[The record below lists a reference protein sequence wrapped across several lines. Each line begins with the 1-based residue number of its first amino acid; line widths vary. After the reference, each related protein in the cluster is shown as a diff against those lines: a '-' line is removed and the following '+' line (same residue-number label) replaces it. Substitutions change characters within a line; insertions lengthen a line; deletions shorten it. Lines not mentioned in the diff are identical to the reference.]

1 VEAATLVD
9 RRSTSSAAQQT
20 RSNLGVAA
28 EDPTLRRRI
37 VSLLRDDGLLGPP
50 SAEPLQGSLRACLGQ
65 LLDVLI
71 YAGEPSI
78 ELARAVLA
86 AKQEQP
92 GLRVV
97 VIAPARS
104 SRGLKARHALGY
116 GIDGV
121 VEEADLETALGS
133 TVLAVLD
140 GQAVAPGAQAS
151 DLIAPVLSHREQQ
164 ALALLALGL
173 ANAEIASRMFL
184 ARSTVKSHL
193 SSAFSKLGVG
203 SRSEAAA
210 LVLDR
215 ETAVGRGLAVLVERE
230 RANRAAV
237 SSEADAGAG
246 GVPDVPF
253 VDLERQHAPLA
264 EELRLT
270 FDRVARSGAFTLG
283 EEVERFE
290 ADFAA
295 YCDVEHCVG
304 VSSGTAALT
313 LALAAA
319 GIGPGDEVIVP
330 AHTFIASAL
339 AIIHS
344 GASPVLCDVD
354 DATGLLSAA
363 AAAAALTER
372 TAAIIAVHLYGQA
385 CDMTSIAQLAQ
396 RHGLA
401 VFEDAAQA
409 HGASFAGR
417 RVGGFG
423 TAAAFSFYPS
433 KNLGALGDGGAICT
447 NDAAVA
453 ERARWLRNLGQR
465 SKGEHLLV
473 GPNERLDGLQAA
485 LLRVKLP
492 HLDGWNLARTCCAE
506 RYRERLGD
514 AVWMAACHP
523 EASTVH
529 HIFPVRLDERSKV
542 AEQLRCAGIQ
552 TGVHYDRAL
561 HEHAA
566 LRELPGMPVE
576 GELPVAEAWA
586 RQELSLPMFAE
597 LSIEEVDRVVDAFKE
612 VMDGSAAVT

>member
-1 VEAATLVD
+1 
-9 RRSTSSAAQQT
+9 
-20 RSNLGVAA
+20 
-28 EDPTLRRRI
+28 
-37 VSLLRDDGLLGPP
+37 
-50 SAEPLQGSLRACLGQ
+50 LQGSLSACLGH
-65 LLDVLI
+65 LLDALI
-71 YAGEPSI
+71 YAGEPDI

-92 GLRVV
+92 KLRVV
-97 VIAPARS
+97 VVAPARS

-133 TVLAVLD
+133 TVMAVLD

-151 DLIAPVLSHREQQ
+151 DLIAPVLSHRERQ

-184 ARSTVKSHL
+184 ARSTVKTHL
-193 SSAFSKLGVG
+193 SSAFSKLGVS

-215 ETAVGRGLAVLVERE
+215 ETAVGRGLAGLVERE
-230 RANRAAV
+230 RVNGTAV
-237 SSEADAGAG
+237 SIEPDATDG
-246 GVPDVPF
+246 GVTHVPF

-290 ADFAA
+290 ADFAS
-295 YCDVEHCVG
+295 YCEVEHCVG

-319 GIGPGDEVIVP
+319 GIGPGHEVIVP

-339 AIIHS
+339 AVIHA
-344 GASPVLCDVD
+344 GATPVLCDVD
-354 DATGLLSAA
+354 DATGLISTAA
-363 AAAAALTER
+363 ATAVLTER
-372 TAAIIAVHLYGQA
+372 TAAVIAVHLYGQA
-385 CDMTSIAQLAQ
+385 CDMTSIAQLAG

-417 RVGGFG
+417 RAGGFG
-423 TAAAFSFYPS
+423 AAAAFSFYPS

-447 NDAAVA
+447 DDAAIA

-492 HLDGWNLARTCCAE
+492 HLDAWNLARTRCAE
-506 RYRERLGD
+506 RYRERLSD
-514 AVWMAACHP
+514 TVQMAACHP
-523 EASTVH
+523 DATTVH
-529 HIFPVRLDERSKV
+529 HVFPIRLDERSAV
-542 AEQLRCAGIQ
+542 AEQLRRAGVQ

-566 LRELPGMPVE
+566 LRDLPGIPAV
-576 GELPVAEAWA
+576 GELPVSEAWS

-597 LSIEEVDRVVDAFKE
+597 LSIDEVDHVVDAFTE
-612 VMDGSAAVT
+612 VMDGNTTVQ